1 MDTELGNIHR
11 PLLLKLAK
19 GSGRFC

>member
-1 MDTELGNIHR
+1 MYTELGNIHR

-19 GSGRFC
+19 GSGRFR